1 MSLRVVVDAR
11 PLDAPF
17 LRRRGIGR
25 FAASLVP
32 ELAGVAA
39 ERGGELELLRER
51 GSDGSE
57 FAAGDADLAGMPVV
71 RLPRAPVPERVADLP
86 DQLLLPVA
94 LRRRRPDVFGAL
106 SMYRL
111 PLAPGV
117 TTVVTMHDV
126 IPLMRPGQ
134 LKTGIVHGLL
144 YAAVRRADRVIAV
157 SEAGRRD
164 LVAHLDISAE
174 RVDVVYEAAGPQF
187 VPTEQKVELIDALSA
202 TGVAKIEVTSFVSPK
217 AVPNLRDAET
227 VMAGIRRNPE
237 VKYVALIANL
247 KGAERAIAARAD
259 EVNLVVSV
267 SETHNRA
274 NVRRS
279 TDASFEGFR
288 EIMRE
293 LDGTGIAVAGALST
307 AFGCPFEGEQAP
319 GRVMEFVGRYVELG
333 VRSVT
338 LADTTG
344 MGHPKQV
351 LDLCTGVRERW
362 PELELALH
370 FHNTR
375 GMGLANVLSG
385 LATGVQHY
393 EACLGGLGGCP
404 FAPGATGNICTEDLV
419 HMLECMGYT
428 TGVNLDKLLA
438 VSKRLGAIVSHDLP
452 GQVVKAG
459 KATDLHPIPGG
470 LH

>member
-1 MSLRVVVDAR
+1 MQHTYIHEVVAR
-11 PLDAPF
+11 
-17 LRRRGIGR
+17 
-25 FAASLVP
+25 
-32 ELAGVAA
+32 
-39 ERGGELELLRER
+39 
-51 GSDGSE
+51 DGLQIE
-57 FAAGDADLAGMPVV
+57 
-71 RLPRAPVPERVADLP
+71 
-86 DQLLLPVA
+86 
-94 LRRRRPDVFGAL
+94 
-106 SMYRL
+106 
-111 PLAPGV
+111 
-117 TTVVTMHDV
+117 
-126 IPLMRPGQ
+126 
-134 LKTGIVHGLL
+134 
-144 YAAVRRADRVIAV
+144 
-157 SEAGRRD
+157 
-164 LVAHLDISAE
+164 
-174 RVDVVYEAAGPQF
+174 PQF
-187 VPTEQKVELIDALSA
+187 VPTEQKVELIDALSE
-202 TGVAKIEVTSFVSPK
+202 TGLAKIEVTSFVSPK

-227 VMAGIRRNPE
+227 VMASIKRNPA

-288 EIMRE
+288 EIVRE
-293 LDGTGIAVAGALST
+293 LERTDIAVTGALST
-307 AFGCPFEGEQAP
+307 AFGCPFEGEQAS
-319 GRVMEFVGRYVELG
+319 GRVMDFVGRYVELG

-351 LDLCTGVRERW
+351 LDLCAGVRERW
-362 PELELALH
+362 PELEFALH

-385 LATGVQHY
+385 LAAGVQHY

-459 KATDLHPIPGG
+459 KATDLHPVPGG

>member
-1 MSLRVVVDAR
+1 MQHIYIHEVVAR
-11 PLDAPF
+11 
-17 LRRRGIGR
+17 
-25 FAASLVP
+25 
-32 ELAGVAA
+32 
-39 ERGGELELLRER
+39 
-51 GSDGSE
+51 DGLQIE
-57 FAAGDADLAGMPVV
+57 
-71 RLPRAPVPERVADLP
+71 
-86 DQLLLPVA
+86 
-94 LRRRRPDVFGAL
+94 
-106 SMYRL
+106 
-111 PLAPGV
+111 
-117 TTVVTMHDV
+117 
-126 IPLMRPGQ
+126 
-134 LKTGIVHGLL
+134 
-144 YAAVRRADRVIAV
+144 
-157 SEAGRRD
+157 
-164 LVAHLDISAE
+164 
-174 RVDVVYEAAGPQF
+174 PQF

-202 TGVAKIEVTSFVSPK
+202 TGLAKIEVTSFVSPK

-227 VMAGIRRNPE
+227 VMAGIKRNPS
-237 VKYVALIANL
+237 VKYVALVANL

-279 TDASFEGFR
+279 TDASFEGFG
-288 EIMRE
+288 EIMRKLE
-293 LDGTGIAVAGALST
+293 GTGIAVTGALST

-319 GRVMEFVGRYVELG
+319 GRVMKFVQRCVELG
-333 VRSVT
+333 ADSVT

-344 MGHPKQV
+344 MAHPKQV
-351 LDLCTGVRERW
+351 LDLCAEVRDRW
-362 PELELALH
+362 PDLELALH

-385 LATGVQHY
+385 LAAGVQHY

-428 TGVNLDKLLA
+428 TGVSLYKLLA
-438 VSKRLGAIVSHDLP
+438 VSKRRGAIVSHDLP

-459 KATDLHPIPGG
+459 KATDLHPVPGG

>member
-1 MSLRVVVDAR
+1 MQHTYIHEVVAR
-11 PLDAPF
+11 
-17 LRRRGIGR
+17 
-25 FAASLVP
+25 
-32 ELAGVAA
+32 
-39 ERGGELELLRER
+39 
-51 GSDGSE
+51 DGLQIE
-57 FAAGDADLAGMPVV
+57 
-71 RLPRAPVPERVADLP
+71 
-86 DQLLLPVA
+86 
-94 LRRRRPDVFGAL
+94 
-106 SMYRL
+106 
-111 PLAPGV
+111 
-117 TTVVTMHDV
+117 
-126 IPLMRPGQ
+126 
-134 LKTGIVHGLL
+134 
-144 YAAVRRADRVIAV
+144 
-157 SEAGRRD
+157 
-164 LVAHLDISAE
+164 
-174 RVDVVYEAAGPQF
+174 PQF
-187 VPTEQKVELIDALSA
+187 VPTEQKIELIDALSD
-202 TGVAKIEVTSFVSPK
+202 TGLAKIEVTSFVSPK

-227 VMAGIRRNPE
+227 VMANIKRKPS

-279 TDASFEGFR
+279 TDASFEGFA

-293 LDGTGIAVAGALST
+293 LERTGIAVSGALST
-307 AFGCPFEGEQAP
+307 AFGCPFEGEQSS
-319 GRVMEFVGRYVELG
+319 GRVMQFVGRYVGLG

-351 LDLCTGVRERW
+351 LDLCAGVRERW

-385 LATGVQHY
+385 LAAGVQHY

>member
-1 MSLRVVVDAR
+1 MQHIYIHEVVAR
-11 PLDAPF
+11 
-17 LRRRGIGR
+17 
-25 FAASLVP
+25 
-32 ELAGVAA
+32 
-39 ERGGELELLRER
+39 
-51 GSDGSE
+51 DGLQIE
-57 FAAGDADLAGMPVV
+57 
-71 RLPRAPVPERVADLP
+71 
-86 DQLLLPVA
+86 
-94 LRRRRPDVFGAL
+94 
-106 SMYRL
+106 
-111 PLAPGV
+111 
-117 TTVVTMHDV
+117 
-126 IPLMRPGQ
+126 
-134 LKTGIVHGLL
+134 
-144 YAAVRRADRVIAV
+144 
-157 SEAGRRD
+157 
-164 LVAHLDISAE
+164 
-174 RVDVVYEAAGPQF
+174 PQF

-202 TGVAKIEVTSFVSPK
+202 TGLAKIEVTSFVSPK

-227 VMAGIRRNPE
+227 VMAGIKRNPS
-237 VKYVALIANL
+237 VKYVALVANL

-279 TDASFEGFR
+279 TDASFEGFG
-288 EIMRE
+288 EIMRKLE
-293 LDGTGIAVAGALST
+293 GTGIAVTGALST

-319 GRVMEFVGRYVELG
+319 GRVMKFVQRCVELG
-333 VRSVT
+333 ADSVT

-344 MGHPKQV
+344 MAHPKQV

-385 LATGVQHY
+385 LAAGVQHY

-459 KATDLHPIPGG
+459 KATDLHPVPGG

>member
-1 MSLRVVVDAR
+1 MQHTYIHEVVAR
-11 PLDAPF
+11 
-17 LRRRGIGR
+17 
-25 FAASLVP
+25 
-32 ELAGVAA
+32 
-39 ERGGELELLRER
+39 
-51 GSDGSE
+51 DGLQIE
-57 FAAGDADLAGMPVV
+57 
-71 RLPRAPVPERVADLP
+71 
-86 DQLLLPVA
+86 
-94 LRRRRPDVFGAL
+94 
-106 SMYRL
+106 
-111 PLAPGV
+111 
-117 TTVVTMHDV
+117 
-126 IPLMRPGQ
+126 
-134 LKTGIVHGLL
+134 
-144 YAAVRRADRVIAV
+144 
-157 SEAGRRD
+157 
-164 LVAHLDISAE
+164 
-174 RVDVVYEAAGPQF
+174 PQF
-187 VPTEQKVELIDALSA
+187 VPTGQKIELIDALSD
-202 TGVAKIEVTSFVSPK
+202 TGLAKIEVTSFVSPK

-227 VMAGIRRNPE
+227 VMANIKRKPS

-279 TDASFEGFR
+279 TDASFEGFG

-293 LDGTGIAVAGALST
+293 LERTGISVAGALST
-307 AFGCPFEGEQAP
+307 AFGCPFEGGQSS
-319 GRVMEFVGRYVELG
+319 GRVLQFVGRYVELG

-351 LDLCTGVRERW
+351 LDLCSAVRERW

-385 LATGVQHY
+385 LAAGVQHY

-428 TGVNLDKLLA
+428 TGVNLDKGR
-438 VSKRLGAIVSHDLP
+438 SPRP
-452 GQVVKAG
+452 ERPPTCTRFPAG
-459 KATDLHPIPGG
+459 YTDSIWGRP
-470 LH
+470 